1 MSMIHQM
8 IELSKEQLD
17 ELLTHPETVDDFFSE
32 RQSERLDECSLYKS
46 WHKMHFLLNGDP
58 WSGGVPLGWA
68 VLGGKELGTVE
79 VGYGPARYLLPN
91 EVRILVSELRL
102 LPAEELFEAYDP
114 ASMRAAKLYCAPD
127 ESQDASEEKSLRKY
141 YERLVGFYES
151 VAESGHGVLTWLH

>member
-8 IELSKEQLD
+8 IELSKGQLD
-17 ELLTHPETVDDFFSE
+17 ELLTHPETVDDFIE

-58 WSGGVPLGWA
+58 WRGEIPLGWA
-68 VLGGKELGTVE
+68 VFGGKELGTVD
-79 VGYGPARYLLPN
+79 VGYGPARYLLPK
-91 EVRILVSELRL
+91 EVRQLVSELRL

-114 ASMRAAKLYCAPD
+114 ASMRAAKLYGARD

-141 YERLVGFYES
+141 YEQLVRFYES